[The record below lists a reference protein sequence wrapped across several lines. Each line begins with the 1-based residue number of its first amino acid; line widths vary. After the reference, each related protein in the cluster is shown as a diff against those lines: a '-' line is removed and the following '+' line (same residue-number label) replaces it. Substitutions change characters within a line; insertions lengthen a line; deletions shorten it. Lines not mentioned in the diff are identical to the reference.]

1 MFMLRIE
8 SLFLLML
15 FVVYIVIMFYNTELI
30 NVIQQRKEYETILND
45 EKMPLLKKRKKSSI
59 EHQEA
64 NQNLSYIVLVKGQN
78 GYEEVKN
85 INKIEDDHSNDDSI
99 DKDDDDDDEDDW
111 TANNCFCKWLS
122 MPLKLLFKVTV
133 PKPTKYC
140 FVMTFTVSIIWV
152 IGLTYLSVWMV
163 ATIGIIELQLIVE
176 F

>member
-15 FVVYIVIMFYNTELI
+15 FVVYIVVMFYNIELI
-30 NVIQQRKEYETILND
+30 NIIQQKKEYKTILND
-45 EKMPLLKKRKKSSI
+45 EKIPLIKKQKKSSI

-99 DKDDDDDDEDDW
+99 DKDDDEDEDDW
-111 TANNCFCKWLS
+111 TDNNCFCKWLS

-140 FVMTFTVSIIWV
+140 FVITFTVSIIWV

-163 ATIGIIELQLIVE
+163 TTIGIIELQLFVE

>member
-15 FVVYIVIMFYNTELI
+15 FAVYIVVMFYNVELVNI
-30 NVIQQRKEYETILND
+30 IQQKTEYKTISSD
-45 EKMPLLKKRKKSSI
+45 EKIPLLKKQKNSSI
-59 EHQEA
+59 EYQEA

-85 INKIEDDHSNDDSI
+85 ANKIEDDHSNDDST
-99 DKDDDDDDEDDW
+99 DKDDDEDGDDW
-111 TANNCFCKWLS
+111 TDNYCFCKWLS
-122 MPLKLLFKVTV
+122 MPLKLLFQATV
-133 PKPTKYC
+133 PKPTKCC
-140 FVMTFTVSIIWV
+140 FVITFTVSIIWV

-163 ATIGIIELQLIVE
+163 TTIGIIELQLIVK